1 MPAGLQ
7 VINDNGILQVDESFK
22 NMVLTQKGTVTL
34 GRPGGVG
41 VVPYQAAAYATIAY
55 PVSARQ
61 PVLALRSNAHV
72 CYLTNDNGFTVFGPS
87 SGVVTVDYYIFDQI
101 GFGAPAGNIGLQVFD
116 VNGAEV
122 FNSNNRYMKVLDLY
136 SIDLVV
142 NNVGNPP
149 TVPTYSGSV
158 PAGKKLAVCM
168 GVQSTGYYIEGI
180 GTPQQP
186 AVLIRYWQCQCVT
199 PADNTFTLSNSV
211 INTFGGP
218 MLAQPGLSGSISP
231 FNSGMILDVTGY

>member
-34 GRPGGVG
+34 SRPSGVG
-41 VVPYQAAAYATIAY
+41 AVPYQAAAYATIAY

-61 PVLALRSNAHV
+61 PVLALRSNALV
-72 CYLTNDNGFTVFGPS
+72 CYLANDNGFTVFGS
-87 SGVVTVDYYIFDQI
+87 ASGAIDYYIFDQI
-101 GFGAPAGNIGLQVFD
+101 GFGTSAGNIGLQVFD
-116 VNGAEV
+116 ANGSEV
-122 FNSNNRYMKVLDLY
+122 FNSNNKYMKVLDLY
-136 SIDLVV
+136 SVELVV
-142 NNVGNPP
+142 SNPGNPP

-158 PAGKKLAVCM
+158 PSGKKLAVCM

-186 AVLIRYWQCQCVT
+186 AVMIRYWHCQCIT
-199 PADNTFTLSNSV
+199 PTDNTYTLSNSV
-211 INTFGGP
+211 INIFGGP

-231 FNSGMILDVTGY
+231 FSSGMILDVTGF